1 MRLGCGVGKAEV
13 GLGMWVT
20 ARIVVNFLIL
30 KKDQIQYSMH
40 SVVNA
45 EATIAIVPLVSGKE
59 STVKSIW
66 PAYMDSA
73 KDWNTVLSFLANF
86 AIFFKLKWCFWS
98 AAKYWEN
105 EWLKILNLGIFR
117 SRYCWNDVS
126 PKIVEWNFGSKNS
139 WIRARLTGCSTVME
153 LEMFWHWPILG
164 GRYKSPEV
172 TEHKHGK
179 CITQNGQPLII
190 LWPVEQSRASIEV

>member
-59 STVKSIW
+59 
-66 PAYMDSA
+66 
-73 KDWNTVLSFLANF
+73 
-86 AIFFKLKWCFWS
+86 
-98 AAKYWEN
+98 
-105 EWLKILNLGIFR
+105 
-117 SRYCWNDVS
+117 
-126 PKIVEWNFGSKNS
+126 
-139 WIRARLTGCSTVME
+139 
-153 LEMFWHWPILG
+153 
-164 GRYKSPEV
+164 
-172 TEHKHGK
+172 
-179 CITQNGQPLII
+179 Q
-190 LWPVEQSRASIEV
+190 